1 MRDGFI
7 ELIHIIAGQK
17 GFRKIIQEVFMENSI
32 ALLSAT
38 AVSLG
43 FIHTILGP
51 DHYLPFIVLSEAR
64 KWTLRK
70 TMLITFLCGLGHVLS
85 SVVIGFIGI
94 AIGISVNRLVSVES
108 FRGNIAGWL
117 FIAFGLVYMI
127 ISIRNLYRR
136 QKHSHPHFHPGTGSH
151 VHEHNHFSGHA
162 HVHDSATARTT
173 PWILFLIFVFGP
185 CEPLIPVLMYPAA
198 ENNIH
203 GTVVV
208 ALLFSIVTIATMMGV
223 VLAFKLG
230 FSKINLK
237 PVERYTNVIA
247 GAMILLS
254 GVAIQFLG
262 L

>member
-1 MRDGFI
+1 
-7 ELIHIIAGQK
+7 
-17 GFRKIIQEVFMENSI
+17 METSI

-64 KWTLRK
+64 KWNLRK
-70 TMLITFLCGLGHVLS
+70 TMLITFLCGMGHVLS
-85 SVVIGFIGI
+85 SVLLGFAGI
-94 AIGISVNRLVSVES
+94 AVGLSVNRLVSVES
-108 FRGNIAGWL
+108 FRGNIAAWL

-127 ISIRNLYRR
+127 ISIRNLYRKR
-136 QKHSHPHFHPGTGSH
+136 KHTHPHFHHDSGNH
-151 VHEHNHFSGHA
+151 VHEHNHVSEHT
-162 HVHDSATARTT
+162 HIHDTDKSRTT

-198 ENNIH
+198 ENNMH
-203 GTVVV
+203 GTVIV

-237 PVERYTNVIA
+237 PVERYSNVIA
-247 GAMILLS
+247 GATILLS
-254 GVAIQFLG
+254 GVAIRFLG